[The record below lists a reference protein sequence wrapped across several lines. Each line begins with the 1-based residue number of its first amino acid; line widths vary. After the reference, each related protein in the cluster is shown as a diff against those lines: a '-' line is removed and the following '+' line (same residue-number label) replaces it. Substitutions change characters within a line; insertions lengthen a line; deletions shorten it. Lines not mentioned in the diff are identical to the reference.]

1 MSKLG
6 RREYFLFK
14 ISDKNLESLIDTI
27 KSALDPP
34 GEYSINIYPGKYNL
48 NVVTEISGPDE
59 EKIKKIDLEISS
71 KVLEICEKRGID
83 CHVIEPL
90 KVL

>member
-14 ISDKNLESLIDTI
+14 ISDANLESLIDMV
-27 KSALDPP
+27 KSAMDLPS
-34 GEYSINIYPGKYNL
+34 EYSISIYPGKYNL

-59 EKIKKIDLEISS
+59 EK
-71 KVLEICEKRGID
+71 
-83 CHVIEPL
+83 
-90 KVL
+90 